1 MCPCLRCLVTKDRL
15 DKMGLSRDIRFRLTN
30 LQRFLLNKV
39 HRAHEWIYKKG
50 KEVTSKAV
58 ENILK
63 ATSSV
68 PTMVGQTFLI
78 IIIY

>member
-1 MCPCLRCLVTKDRL
+1 MCPCPQCLVTKDRL
-15 DKMGLSRDIRFRLTN
+15 DKMGLSCDIRFRLTN
-30 LQRFLLNKV
+30 LWRFLLNKV
-39 HRAHEWIYKKG
+39 HRAREWIYKKG
-50 KEVTSKAV
+50 KGVTSKAI